1 MSRSSTE
8 TPSCLACGSPGIRA
22 SRLLRLRVA
31 RPPEF
36 LLPRRLQFAQ
46 ITPIHQYNRIRFR
59 IVSFAPLSR
68 RWRHK
73 STIFRF
79 NTLASALAFQA
90 RAKDILMIVLGDHDG
105 ERGEFWVVTPADA
118 ARLTRAG
125 YEMA

>member
-1 MSRSSTE
+1 MTPE
-8 TPSCLACGSPGIRA
+8 TLKNLI
-22 SRLLRLRVA
+22 
-31 RPPEF
+31 
-36 LLPRRLQFAQ
+36 
-46 ITPIHQYNRIRFR
+46 
-59 IVSFAPLSR
+59 
-68 RWRHK
+68 K